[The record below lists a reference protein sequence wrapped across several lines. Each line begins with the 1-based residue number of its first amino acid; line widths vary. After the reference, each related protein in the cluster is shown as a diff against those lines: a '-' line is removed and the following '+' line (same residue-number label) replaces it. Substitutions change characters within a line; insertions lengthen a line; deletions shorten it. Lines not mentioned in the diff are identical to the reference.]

1 MFQDI
6 RFGNKFLDMTPK
18 AQEKSQSK
26 RKKST
31 NETYIKLKSFCTLE
45 AEEDGGGVR
54 WGDCQPPHRYTK
66 NSSRH
71 GTTPTKQPLDDS
83 RRLQASRGTG

>member
-54 WGDCQPPHRYTK
+54 WGDFLPPHTYII
-66 NSSRH
+66 NSS
-71 GTTPTKQPLDDS
+71 K
-83 RRLQASRGTG
+83 